1 MIGFLL
7 YLLKNGRLK
16 TPVTNFES
24 KADRV
29 IGSITTLEPR
39 PGKKNQYQKL
49 RDSLMKVPV
58 LNTLISNAAYI
69 KSGRKKVNQ
78 FFVVSSQKLVYVRIL
93 KSASTSMLSE
103 LLPLIDKNLENIRLT
118 NEQIDVLATQYVRRK
133 LLVDEDSYN
142 YFAVIRNP
150 FSRLVSVYLDL
161 FDSTAP
167 DFAYS
172 EFLFGILNKNMSF
185 EEFVR
190 ALAKIPDSL
199 KGPHFAPQSYIVSN
213 TGLESKINCF
223 RLEKDEEALKTFLK
237 PYGIAIPHLNR
248 QEKSYDYRIFYTR
261 ELADLAYTI
270 YKEDVQ
276 KFGYQ
281 QDYQGLIEFTGNK

>member
-1 MIGFLL
+1 MIGFLR

-16 TPVTNFES
+16 TPITNFES

-29 IGSITTLEPR
+29 INSITTLEPR
-39 PGKKNQYQKL
+39 PGKKSQYQKL

-58 LNTLISNAAYI
+58 LNTLIGNAAYI
-69 KSGRKKVNQ
+69 KSGKKKVIQ

-93 KSASTSMLSE
+93 KSASTSVLSE
-103 LLPLIDKNLENIRLT
+103 LLPLIDKNLKNMRLT
-118 NEQIDVLATQYVRRK
+118 NEQIDVLAAQYATRK
-133 LLVDEDSYN
+133 LHAHEHNYN

-185 EEFVR
+185 EEFVKV
-190 ALAKIPDSL
+190 LAKVPDSL
-199 KGPHFAPQSYIVSN
+199 KGPHFSPQSFIISN
-213 TGLESKINCF
+213 TGIENKITCF
-223 RLEKDEEALKTFLK
+223 RLEKDEEALATFLK
-237 PYGIAIPHLNR
+237 QYGIAIPHLNR
-248 QEKSYDYRIFYTR
+248 QEKGYDYRIFYTG
-261 ELADLAYTI
+261 ELADLAYNI

-276 KFGYQ
+276 KFGYE
-281 QDYQGLIEFTGNK
+281 QDYQSLIEFTGNK